1 MDSSKY
7 KSKVLFVDDELS
19 ILKAL
24 RLNLGRLYD
33 VYTAESGVGGL
44 ELIEEEGPFE
54 VVVSDFAMP
63 RMNGAEFLEKV
74 REQDKEVVTMLLTGQ
89 ANFDDV
95 SEVVRKGEI
104 FRLLSKP
111 CPPEKL
117 SKDLEHAIKQYRLV
131 RTEKELLEKT
141 LNGTIS
147 ALSSLLSAS
156 NPKIFNRANRVERLA
171 RDTAK
176 KMRLPGGWRL
186 AIAAKFSYLGYLIIP
201 ESIQDKV
208 FRGDPVAN
216 EYQERIDKI
225 PDSVSKLLKDIPKL
239 ESVSRI
245 IKFTGES
252 YDSVVEGSEKEE
264 QDLASLIRLCTMYV
278 SLEESG
284 FTKSEIFKI
293 LYSKSDTYLVG
304 SVDALASI

>member
-1 MDSSKY
+1 MVASECRAKI
-7 KSKVLFVDDELS
+7 LFVDDELS
-19 ILKAL
+19 ILKAF
-24 RLNLGRLYD
+24 RLNLGRLFD
-33 VYTAESGVGGL
+33 VYTAESGIVGL

-54 VVVSDFAMP
+54 VIVSDFAMP
-63 RMNGAEFLEKV
+63 RMNGAEFLQKV

-95 SEVVRKGEI
+95 CDVVRKGEI
-104 FRLLSKP
+104 FRLISKP

-117 SKDLEHAIKQYRLV
+117 SQDLEHAINQHRLV

-141 LNGTIS
+141 LNGTIT
-147 ALSSLLSAS
+147 AFSSLLSAS
-156 NPKIFNRANRVERLA
+156 SPKIFNRANRVERLA

-186 AIAAKFSYLGYLIIP
+186 GIAAKFSYLGYLTIP
-201 ESIQDKV
+201 ESVQDQV
-208 FRGDPVAN
+208 FRGDSVTD

-225 PDSVSKLLKDIPKL
+225 PDFVSGLLKDIPNL

-252 YDSVVEGSEKEE
+252 YDPLEESEKEE
-264 QDLASLIRLCTMYV
+264 QDLASLIRLCRMYV
-278 SLEESG
+278 SLEENG

-293 LYSKSDTYLVG
+293 LHSKSDSYAAG
-304 SVDALASI
+304 SVDALATI

>member
-1 MDSSKY
+1 MVASECRAKI
-7 KSKVLFVDDELS
+7 LFVDDELS
-19 ILKAL
+19 ILKAF
-24 RLNLGRLYD
+24 RLNLGRLFD
-33 VYTAESGVGGL
+33 VYTAESGIVGL

-54 VVVSDFAMP
+54 VIVSDFAMP
-63 RMNGAEFLEKV
+63 RMNGAEFLQKV

-95 SEVVRKGEI
+95 CDVVRKGEI
-104 FRLLSKP
+104 FRLISKP

-117 SKDLEHAIKQYRLV
+117 SQDLEHAINQHRLV

-141 LNGTIS
+141 LNGTIT
-147 ALSSLLSAS
+147 AFSSLLSS
-156 NPKIFNRANRVERLA
+156 SSPKIFNRANRVERLA

-186 AIAAKFSYLGYLIIP
+186 GIAAKFSYLGYLTIP
-201 ESIQDKV
+201 ESVQDQV
-208 FRGDPVAN
+208 FRGDSVTD

-225 PDSVSKLLKDIPKL
+225 PDFVSGLLKDIPNL

-252 YDSVVEGSEKEE
+252 YDPLEESEKEE
-264 QDLASLIRLCTMYV
+264 QDLASLIRLCRMYV
-278 SLEESG
+278 SLEENG

-293 LYSKSDTYLVG
+293 LHSKSDSYVAG
-304 SVDALASI
+304 SVDALATI

>member
-1 MDSSKY
+1 MVASEY
-7 KSKVLFVDDELS
+7 KAKVLFVDDEPS
-19 ILKAL
+19 ILKAF
-24 RLNLGRLYD
+24 RLNLGRLFD
-33 VYTAESGVGGL
+33 VYTAESGNVGL

-54 VVVSDFAMP
+54 VIVSDFAMP
-63 RMNGAEFLEKV
+63 RMNGAEFLQKV

-95 SEVVRKGEI
+95 CDVVRKGEI
-104 FRLLSKP
+104 FRLISKP
-111 CPPEKL
+111 CPPKKL
-117 SKDLEHAIKQYRLV
+117 SQDLEHAINQHRLL

-141 LNGTIS
+141 LNGTIT
-147 ALSSLLSAS
+147 AFSSLLSAS

-186 AIAAKFSYLGYLIIP
+186 GIAAKFSYLGYLTIP
-201 ESIQDKV
+201 ESIQDQF
-208 FRGDPVAN
+208 FRGDSVKD

-225 PDSVSKLLKDIPKL
+225 PYFASGLLKDIPNL

-252 YDSVVEGSEKEE
+252 YDSFEGSEGEE
-264 QDLASLIRLCTMYV
+264 QDLASLIRLCRMYV
-278 SLEESG
+278 SLEENG

-293 LYSKSDTYLVG
+293 LYSKSDSYLAG
-304 SVDALASI
+304 SVDALATI